1 MATPAD
7 ENKGDNTLETRSRA
21 ASSQR
26 SSQITSSSVAVARAR
41 AKAEAARVK
50 LAFAHK
56 EADILKKQAD
66 QLKKKADLDADLHVL
81 KSEKEAAAAQAEAQA
96 WEESAQ
102 EDGDPQQPE
111 LDGMPLIDPT
121 QRTQEY
127 VQQHAEFNA
136 GPQTFPDY
144 PPDPPAPFMH
154 QPSTGYFQGTEDYKD
169 PDGYQ
174 GSRHSKE
181 EFKPLPFL
189 SSDQQQKFGVS
200 MSQHNYD
207 VSPKREP
214 VSGNYGPY
222 VKRPIND
229 SQPYHPGPHLSI
241 PRPPHVQPTD
251 TSGLAK
257 YLMRREMVS
266 SGLLKFDDQPENYWA
281 WKTSFQTAVWD
292 LQLLPQEELDLLAK
306 WLGPQSAA
314 QARRIR
320 AAYIHNPGTGLNM
333 VWQRLEECFGAPEI
347 IEHALL
353 KKVEDFPKVSN
364 RENQRLRELGD
375 LLLEIQAAKQNGHL
389 PGLSHLD
396 TAHGVNPILTKLPYN
411 LQEKWVTVA
420 SKYKRDYNVSYP
432 PFSFF
437 VRFISEEAKVRNDP
451 SFACV
456 TTSSLRTE
464 KTAGLRQKHQLPI
477 SVRKTEVSQAGGAT
491 QPTTADKSIM
501 DPEKQC
507 PLHGKPHP
515 LRKCRLFRS
524 KSLDERKSLLKEKYM
539 CFRCCSSINHMAKD
553 CNVPIRCRECG
564 SETHTTALHPEPLPL
579 KWKSSAASEDHGGE
593 QKEPTDTQVTSKC
606 TEICGNLAGS
616 RSCSKICPVRVYPVR
631 QPERAI
637 KMYAVLDEQSNRSLA
652 KTDFFNLF
660 NIDGHLEPYTLK
672 TCSGVM
678 DVTGRRANNFIIE
691 SLDGMTQLSLPT
703 LIECDMIPDDRAEI
717 PAPEVALHYP
727 HLKPVA
733 GKIPEIDP
741 HAEILIL
748 LGRDILCVHKVRE
761 QHNGLHNE
769 PYAQRLDLGWVIV
782 GEACLGATHKSFQT
796 SVYKTNILHNGRA
809 SLLSPC
815 TNNIQVKEKFSCHTP
830 NLNLQSSTSDQ
841 TRETDNL
848 GYQVFQRTECDDNLD
863 LSIEDRVFLETL
875 DQQTYKDE
883 ANTWVAPLPFRS
895 PRNRLPNNRLQAVK
909 RLSSVRRNLDKKPQM
924 KKDFIG
930 FMQKLFDAKQAE
942 PAPPL
947 TEGQECW
954 YLPLFGVYHPRK
966 PDQIRVVF
974 DSSAKH
980 EGVSL
985 NDVLLRGPDLNNTL
999 MGVLIRF
1006 RKEPV
1011 AVTADVQQM
1020 FYCFT
1025 VCEEHRDY
1033 LRFLWYEDNDLQK
1046 PVKDFRM
1053 TVHVFGNSPSPAVA
1067 IYCLRR
1073 TASEATESTP
1083 EAKEFVMRNFY
1094 VDDGL
1099 ASFPT
1104 EADAIKIL
1112 QTSQEMLAE
1121 SNIRLHK
1128 IASNSSS
1135 VMQAFPTEDWAKGV
1149 KDFDF
1154 GGESPPLQ
1162 RSLGL
1167 GWNLVTDSFTFCVSS
1182 EEKPLTKRGILST
1195 VNSLFDPLG
1204 FVAPV
1209 TVGGRNIMRELSVE
1223 QYDWDAPLPTAKQE
1237 QWKLWRDSMKE
1248 LEQLEIPRPYVSVSL
1263 ATQTQYRQ
1271 LCVFSDASDIAIAAV
1286 AYLKTVSMTG
1296 ECHVGFV
1303 MGKSKLTPR
1312 PAHTVPRLELCA
1324 AVLAVE
1330 MADFIKREMDID
1342 IHSVQFYTDSRIVL
1356 GYINNTSRRFYVYVS
1371 NRVTRIRESSHPQ
1384 QWHYIST
1391 EQNPADH
1398 GTRPLAAADLKSTNW
1413 FSGPSF
1419 LSRSQ
1424 QRNTAPVDNF
1434 ELIHPDQDQEIRP
1447 EVTAINT
1454 KVSVASKY
1462 LLGAQRFERFSSW
1475 KSLVRGISRLI
1486 KRVRNEVKSPDSES
1500 NKGEDA
1506 QATAVIIR
1514 ATQREIFCK
1523 EIEHLSK
1530 GDQIQRQ
1537 SPLVKLS
1544 PFLDRDGLLRV
1555 GGRTSSADMC
1565 FDDKHPVIIPKTHT
1579 ATLLV
1584 RHYHEQV
1591 AHQGRHFTEG
1601 ALRSAGLW
1609 LIGGKKFVST
1619 VIHKCVTCK
1628 KLRGKPQEQKMS
1640 ELPADRLASSPP
1652 FTHVGVDIFGPWT
1665 VAARRTRGGHAESK
1679 RWAAMFTCLSTRA
1692 VHIEVLET
1700 MTTASFING
1709 LRRFTAIRGPIK
1721 TLRSDRGTNFIG
1733 ACKELNLDTEDPDL
1747 QTHLHD
1753 SKCTWIFNPP
1763 HSSHMGG
1770 VWERMIGIARRIL
1783 DALLL
1788 KTSTSHL
1795 THEVLTTLMAEV
1807 TAIMNSR
1814 PLVPVSADP
1823 DAPAVLTPSMLLTQ
1837 KADILSAPEGDFDVK
1852 DLSIKH
1858 WKKVQGLAEAFWK
1871 RWRQEYVA
1879 TLQPRKKWH
1888 TDRRNLQVG
1897 DVVLLKDSQAR
1908 RSEWPTGLIVKTV
1921 PSQDDRVRKVEVRV
1935 VKQGTPKVY
1944 LRPISEVILL
1954 FPKDNV

>member
-7 ENKGDNTLETRSRA
+7 DNKEYTMETRSKVSSSLH
-21 ASSQR
+21 SSQV
-26 SSQITSSSVAVARAR
+26 TSSSVAVARAR

-50 LAFAHK
+50 LSFAHK
-56 EADILKKQAD
+56 EANILKKQAE
-66 QLKKKADLDADLHVL
+66 QLKKKAELDADLHVL

-96 WEESAQ
+96 WEDSAQ
-102 EDGDPQQPE
+102 EAGDPPQPQLVE
-111 LDGMPLIDPT
+111 MPQIDPA

-127 VQQHAEFNA
+127 VQQHAELNSGLQA
-136 GPQTFPDY
+136 HHDDH
-144 PPDPPAPFMH
+144 PDPPSASAP
-154 QPSTGYFQGTEDYKD
+154 QPAIDNTKATTDYKD
-169 PDGYQ
+169 PSGYQ
-174 GSRHSKE
+174 GSEHSKE

-189 SSDQQQKFGVS
+189 SSDPRRKVGVS
-200 MSQHNYD
+200 MSQHQYA
-207 VSPKREP
+207 VSPKREFD
-214 VSGNYGPY
+214 SRNYGPY
-222 VKRPIND
+222 VKKSIND
-229 SQPYHPGPHLSI
+229 SQLYHPGHNVST
-241 PRPPHVQPTD
+241 PRPHNVHPTD
-251 TSGLAK
+251 TSDLAK

-281 WKTSFQTAVWD
+281 WKTSFQSAVWD
-292 LQLLPQEELDLLAK
+292 LHLLPQEELDLLAK

-320 AAYIHNPGTGLNM
+320 AAYVHNPGEGLNM

-353 KKVEDFPKVSN
+353 KRVEDFPKLTN
-364 RENQRLRELGD
+364 KDNQRLRDLGD
-375 LLLEIQAAKQNGHL
+375 LLLELQAAKQNGYL

-396 TAHGVNPILTKLPYN
+396 TAHGVNPILSKLTYN

-420 SKYKRDYNVSYP
+420 SRYKRDHGVPYP
-432 PFSFF
+432 PFTYFVSFI
-437 VRFISEEAKVRNDP
+437 REEAKIRNDP

-456 TTSSLRTE
+456 TTFSLRTE
-464 KTAGLRQKHQLPI
+464 KPAAPKQKCQLPI
-477 SVRKTEVSQAGGAT
+477 SVRKTDVSSPGGASQDT
-491 QPTTADKSIM
+491 PTDKSIM
-501 DPEKQC
+501 DPDKQC
-507 PLHGKPHP
+507 PLHCKPHP

-524 KSLDERKSLLKEKYM
+524 KSLEERRSLLKDKHI
-539 CFRCCSSINHMAKD
+539 CFRCCSSINHMARD
-553 CNVPIRCRECG
+553 CNVPIKCRECE
-564 SETHTTALHPEPLPL
+564 SETHTTALHPEPLIL
-579 KWKSSAASEDHGGE
+579 KWKGSAASEDHGGE
-593 QKEPTDTQVTSKC
+593 QRELAAMDVTSKC
-606 TEICGNLAGS
+606 TEICGNLTGS
-616 RSCSKICPVRVYPVR
+616 RSCSKICLVRVYPDG
-631 QPERAI
+631 QSERAV

-660 NIDGHLEPYTLK
+660 SIDGHLEPYTLK

-691 SLDGMTQLSLPT
+691 SLDGMTRLSLPT

-717 PAPEVALHYP
+717 PAPEVAVHYS

-741 HAEILIL
+741 QAEILIL
-748 LGRDILCVHKVRE
+748 LGRDILSVHKVRE

-782 GEACLGATHKSFQT
+782 GEVCLGAAHKTFQT
-796 SVYKTNILHNGRA
+796 TVYKTNILHNGRA
-809 SLLSPC
+809 SLLGPC
-815 TNNIQVKEKFSCHTP
+815 TNTIQVKERLSCHTP
-830 NLNLQSSTSDQ
+830 SLNLQGSVSNLV
-841 TRETDNL
+841 RETDDL
-848 GYQVFQRTECDDNLD
+848 GCQVFQKTEHDDNLD
-863 LSIEDRVFLETL
+863 LSIEDRIFLKTL

-895 PRNRLPNNRLQAVK
+895 PRNRLPNNRPQAEK

-924 KKDFIG
+924 KKDFIS
-930 FMQKLFDAKQAE
+930 FMQKIFDANQAE
-942 PAPPL
+942 PAPQL

-966 PDQIRVVF
+966 PEQIRVVF

-980 EGVSL
+980 EGLSL
-985 NDVLLRGPDLNNTL
+985 NDVLLCGPDLNNTL
-999 MGVLIRF
+999 LGVLIRF

-1025 VCEEHRDY
+1025 VCEEHRDF

-1046 PVKDFRM
+1046 PVKEFRM

-1073 TASEATESTP
+1073 AASESTESTP
-1083 EAKEFVMRNFY
+1083 EAREFVMRNFY
-1094 VDDGL
+1094 VDDAL

-1104 EADAIKIL
+1104 ETDAIKVL
-1112 QTSQEMLAE
+1112 QSSQEMLAE

-1154 GGESPPLQ
+1154 GGESPSLQ

-1167 GWNLVTDSFTFCVSS
+1167 SWNLVTDSFTFCVSS

-1237 QWKLWRDSMKE
+1237 QWKLWRNSMKE
-1248 LEQLEIPRPYVSVSL
+1248 LEQLDIPRPYVPVSL
-1263 ATQTQYRQ
+1263 ATQTQYRE

-1286 AYLKTVSMTG
+1286 AYLRTVSMTG

-1330 MADFIKREMDID
+1330 MVDFIKGEMDID
-1342 IHSVQFYTDSRIVL
+1342 IHSVKFYTDSKIVL

-1371 NRVTRIRESSHPQ
+1371 NRITRIRKSSHPH
-1384 QWHYIST
+1384 QWHYINT

-1398 GTRPLAAADLKSTNW
+1398 GTRPLAATDLKGTNW

-1419 LSRSQ
+1419 LSKPQ
-1424 QRNTAPVDNF
+1424 QENTALNDNF

-1447 EVTAINT
+1447 EVTAIST
-1454 KVSVASKY
+1454 KVTLVPNV
-1462 LLGAQRFERFSSW
+1462 LGAQRFERFSSW
-1475 KSLVRGISRLI
+1475 KSLVRAISRLI
-1486 KRVRNEVKSPDSES
+1486 KRVRSKVKVPDSDGSREEES
-1500 NKGEDA
+1500 V
-1506 QATAVIIR
+1506 QATVVIIR
-1514 ATQREIFCK
+1514 STQQEVFFK
-1523 EIEHLSK
+1523 EIEHLIK
-1530 GDQIQRQ
+1530 GDPIPRQ
-1537 SPLVKLS
+1537 SPLVRLS
-1544 PFLDRDGLLRV
+1544 PFLDQEGLLRV

-1565 FDDKHPVIIPKTHT
+1565 FDDKHPLIIPKTHT

-1584 RHYHEQV
+1584 RHYHDQV

-1609 LIGGKKFVST
+1609 LIGGKRLVST

-1628 KLRGKPQEQKMS
+1628 RLRGKLEEQKMS
-1640 ELPADRLASSPP
+1640 ELPANRLSVSPP
-1652 FTHVGVDIFGPWT
+1652 FTHVGVDVFGPWT
-1665 VAARRTRGGHAESK
+1665 VTSRRTRGGHAESK
-1679 RWAAMFTCLSTRA
+1679 RWAVIFTCLSTRA
-1692 VHIEVLET
+1692 VHIEVLEN

-1747 QTHLHD
+1747 KTHLHD

-1788 KTSTSHL
+1788 KTNTSHL

-1814 PLVPVSADP
+1814 PLVPVSSDSE
-1823 DAPAVLTPSMLLTQ
+1823 APAVLTPSMLLTQ
-1837 KADILSAPEGDFDVK
+1837 KAETLSAPEGDFDVN

-1858 WKKVQGLAEAFWK
+1858 WRKVQGLADAFWK
-1871 RWRQEYVA
+1871 RWRQEYLV

-1888 TDRRNLQVG
+1888 TDRCNLQVG

-1908 RSEWPTGLIVKTV
+1908 RTEWPTGLIVKTV
-1921 PSQDDRVRKVEVRV
+1921 PSQDGRVRKVEVRV
-1935 VKQGTPKVY
+1935 VKQGVPKVY
-1944 LRPISEVILL
+1944 LRPISEIILL
-1954 FPKDNV
+1954 FPKGNV